1 MAEVL
6 PIVIY
11 VLLIILITVA
21 IIIGIKLIFTLQKV
35 DALVDDVTDK
45 VKTLDRVFELVDTVN
60 DKIAIVGDTVIG
72 LVSGG
77 IRRLFKIR
85 KQNKKKKIE
94 AWIIKNQLTDKI
106 FSESG
111 LMDLV
116 KCFFM
121 ETHTIRKCKD
131 DFSAICNLWIEGKTP
146 FEINT
151 ITDNDMNDIDDV
163 CSKQISYELSFF
175 IGNIR
180 DLLADNTGL
189 FKEELEEQLSI
200 IQKKVKYGVPSLTAL
215 SICEK
220 VFNDRLLAVKI
231 SDVLEDDDISE
242 DEIITSLQQRKEN
255 IEELLNDYPEFFW
268 NRIISVLY

>member
-45 VKTLDRVFELVDTVN
+45 VKTLDRVFELVDTMN

-94 AWIIKNQLTDKI
+94 
-106 FSESG
+106 SE
-111 LMDLV
+111 
-116 KCFFM
+116 
-121 ETHTIRKCKD
+121 
-131 DFSAICNLWIEGKTP
+131 
-146 FEINT
+146 
-151 ITDNDMNDIDDV
+151 
-163 CSKQISYELSFF
+163 
-175 IGNIR
+175 
-180 DLLADNTGL
+180 
-189 FKEELEEQLSI
+189 
-200 IQKKVKYGVPSLTAL
+200 
-215 SICEK
+215 
-220 VFNDRLLAVKI
+220 
-231 SDVLEDDDISE
+231 E
-242 DEIITSLQQRKEN
+242 DEDE
-255 IEELLNDYPEFFW
+255 
-268 NRIISVLY
+268 